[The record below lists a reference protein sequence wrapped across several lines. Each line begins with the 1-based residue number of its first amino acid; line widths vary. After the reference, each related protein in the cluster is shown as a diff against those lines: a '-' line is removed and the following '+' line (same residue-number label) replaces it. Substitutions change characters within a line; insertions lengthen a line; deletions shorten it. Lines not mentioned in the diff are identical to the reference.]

1 MGKENIS
8 LLRQA
13 TEYFRE
19 RGQVAYMVGGSLRD
33 LLLGEVGHDWDIV
46 TGRDAH
52 GLARKLADALGGY
65 YARLHEKA
73 SRVVVKVGANG
84 GSGETGEAGHSETAV
99 TFDVSPVQG
108 ASIEDDLRRR
118 DFTVNALAA
127 PLEAVVRYM
136 ERIAEDAGVGESRAG
151 DHEDR
156 PSILDG
162 IIDPLRGVQDIE
174 ARRLRV
180 VDAQVFRSD
189 PLRMLRAV
197 RFVARYGMTLDRQTQ
212 ALILRDAALL
222 PSVAARRI
230 HEELYAIL
238 EPEGA
243 TAQLRLLDSLGL
255 LTILIPEFMPA
266 RGMPQPYPHYWDV
279 LEHSLETVGA
289 LERVARRVAG
299 SDGGDSLG
307 DDDGGS
313 MGGERAMNR
322 APTTDDRTV
331 ENRSEWITGDVVEI
345 RNILKEAERQGIFSF
360 GALVA
365 PRMKMAALLHD
376 IGKPATYAAGEDGS
390 IHFYNHPQV
399 GVSLAEQIMRRLSAS
414 TQDRRLVQQV
424 VAHHMRPGQLGQDSP
439 VTPRAIRRYFLD
451 LGPNGILVALFSLAD
466 HLATFGPRPLTAS
479 WERHTAVVRLLLETY
494 VRERERIL
502 PPRLLSADELM
513 RRLKLNPGPL
523 VGELLDEIAE
533 AQAEG
538 RIHSREEALWLAEE
552 RLHHP

>member
-1 MGKENIS
+1 MDRETLS

-19 RGQVAYMVGGSLRD
+19 RGQVAYVVGGSLRD

-46 TGRDAH
+46 TGKDAH
-52 GLARKLADALGGY
+52 GLARKLADTLGGY
-65 YARLHEKA
+65 YVRLHEKA
-73 SRVVVKVGANG
+73 SRVVVKVSTNG

-108 ASIEDDLRRR
+108 ASIEEDLRRR

-127 PLEAVVRYM
+127 PLEAVVRSV
-136 ERIAEDAGVGESRAG
+136 ERIAEDAGVGESGAG
-151 DHEDR
+151 DHEGR
-156 PSILDG
+156 PSILEG

-197 RFVARYGMTLDRQTQ
+197 RFVARYGMTLDRQAQ

-222 PSVAARRI
+222 PSVAVERI

-289 LERVARRVAG
+289 LERVARMVAG
-299 SDGGDSLG
+299 AY
-307 DDDGGS
+307 
-313 MGGERAMNR
+313 GEGAMNR
-322 APTTDDRTV
+322 APTTEDRTV
-331 ENRSEWITGDVVEI
+331 ENRSEWITGDVAEI
-345 RNILKEAERQGIFSF
+345 RNILEEAEWQGIFSF

-376 IGKPATYAAGEDGS
+376 IGKPATYAVGEDGS

-439 VTPRAIRRYFLD
+439 VTPRAIRRFFLD
-451 LGPNGILVALFSLAD
+451 LGPSGILVALFSLAD

-502 PPRLLSADELM
+502 PPRLLSADDLM

-552 RLHHP
+552 RLHPP

>member
-1 MGKENIS
+1 MDIETLS
-8 LLRQA
+8 LLRRA
-13 TEYFRE
+13 TEYFRKS
-19 RGQVAYMVGGSLRD
+19 GQAAYIVGGSLRD
-33 LLLGEVGHDWDIV
+33 LLLGKLGHDWDIV
-46 TGRDAH
+46 TGGNAH
-52 GLARKLADALGGY
+52 GLARRLADALGGHY
-65 YARLHEKA
+65 VWLHEKA
-73 SRVVVKVGANG
+73 SRVVVKVGAAGADG
-84 GSGETGEAGHSETAV
+84 GTPV
-99 TFDVSPVQG
+99 TFDVSPMHG

-118 DFTVNALAA
+118 DFTVNAVAA
-127 PLEAVVRYM
+127 PLEAVVRYVEMGGQAM
-136 ERIAEDAGVGESRAG
+136 E
-151 DHEDR
+151 
-156 PSILDG
+156 G

-180 VDAQVFRSD
+180 VDAHVFRSD

-222 PSVAARRI
+222 PSVAAERI

-255 LTILIPEFMPA
+255 LTILFPEFMPA

-279 LEHSLETVGA
+279 LEHSIETVGA
-289 LERVARRVAG
+289 LERVASMVA
-299 SDGGDSLG
+299 SDGV
-307 DDDGGS
+307 DDGGS
-313 MGGERAMNR
+313 VGGEDAIHRV
-322 APTTDDRTV
+322 PTTGGNADSGDV
-331 ENRSEWITGDVVEI
+331 MEGENCGDITGDVLEI

-399 GVSLAEQIMRRLSAS
+399 GVPVAEQIMRRLSAS

-424 VAHHMRPGQLGQDSP
+424 VAHHMRPGQLGQDGP

-451 LGPNGILVALFSLAD
+451 LGPSGIMVALFSLAD
-466 HLATFGPRPLTAS
+466 HLATFGPQPLTAA
-479 WERHTAVVRLLLETY
+479 WERHCSVVRLLLESY

-502 PPRLLSADELM
+502 PPRLLTADELM

-523 VGELLDEIAE
+523 IGELLDEIAE

-538 RIHSREEALWLAEE
+538 RVHSREEALWLAEE
-552 RLHHP
+552 RLHQL